1 VQYGIA
7 CNPAAYKIGRAE
19 WRLLIE
25 DSLKGER
32 GQNFPGSKERLIEG
46 LQTLRMPVP
55 GSD

>member
-1 VQYGIA
+1 MQYGIA

-32 GQNFPGSKERLIEG
+32 GQNFLGSKERPIEAS
-46 LQTLRMPVP
+46 QTVRMPVP
-55 GSD
+55 GSA